1 MTIRISSIPADL
13 ISRGHGRMNRDTMDF
28 IRDRKRD
35 KMRSWTSRARD
46 KFERV
51 RDDILGLPGME
62 AMARRISSVAG
73 IIKSRVTAA
82 TWAAIRKLNELQN
95 APDQM
100 LDYLGANTTFRRKY
114 RRNECDGWSGR
125 YKDDQPDLDGEDN
138 YYYRRV
144 TDGICLKTEDG
155 RMETNVYFDVLK
167 DGDRHLD
174 IDEQEDCRR
183 LWEMM
188 EYYFSLGKEDPTS
201 KWNARLT

>member
-13 ISRGHGRMNRDTMDF
+13 ISRGYGRMNRDTMDF

-35 KMRSWTSRARD
+35 KMRSWSSRARD

-62 AMARRISSVAG
+62 AMARRISAVAG
-73 IIKSRVTAA
+73 MIKSRVSADV
-82 TWAAIRKLNELQN
+82 WKAIETLSDMQN
-95 APDQM
+95 APDHM
-100 LDYLGANTTFRRKY
+100 LNYLGANTTFRRKY

-125 YKDDQPDLDGEDN
+125 YKDSQPDLDGEDN

-144 TDGICLKTEDG
+144 TDGITLLNSNG
-155 RMETNVYFDVLK
+155 VMETNVYLEVLEE
-167 DGDRHLD
+167 GDRHLN

-183 LWEMM
+183 LWETM